1 MIATFEEDEDS
12 VGDVTTGIE
21 TQLADLTGLTVEEVR
36 GLRRDR
42 LAPFLESTLR
52 QIERPRVN
60 LGGTSPP
67 GRAD

>member
-1 MIATFEEDEDS
+1 M
-12 VGDVTTGIE
+12 GDAAGME
-21 TQLADLTGLTVEEVR
+21 TQLADLSGLNIEEIK

-60 LGGTSPP
+60 LGGSAPP